1 MQRVIFNLLTIKKC
15 NIMNR
20 KFEKFRKQALAKKQM
35 SKIKGGYH
43 WEHIDGKW
51 VLVVE

>member
-1 MQRVIFNLLTIKKC
+1 
-15 NIMNR
+15 MNR
-20 KFEKFRKQALAKKQM
+20 KFEKFRKCALVKKQM

-43 WEHIDGKW
+43 WHYVDGKW